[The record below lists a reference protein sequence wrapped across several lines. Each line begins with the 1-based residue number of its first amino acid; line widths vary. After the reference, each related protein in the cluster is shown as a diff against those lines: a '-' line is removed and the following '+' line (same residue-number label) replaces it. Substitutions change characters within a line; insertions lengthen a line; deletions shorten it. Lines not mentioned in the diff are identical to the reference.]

1 MILHVIDNLY
11 PESGGPPTVAI
22 EFVRQQARMG
32 RRIAVLITNAPR
44 RPDQRALLAERW
56 KGLDIEYIVLEEL
69 PRSERAS
76 AARAH
81 IDRLAPR
88 VIHIHCMWE
97 ALVRQ
102 VAAHARRRRIP
113 YVLSTHGMLH
123 PYALAQKRWK
133 KWAYLQLFGALVRGA
148 GELYA
153 LNREEA
159 EYIEHRFRR
168 PSSVLANG
176 IVVEDYAAAETGM
189 FRARVPAIGDRPFI
203 LFVGRLHP
211 IKGIDKLI
219 RSYAYARARGL
230 ALELVVVGPNE
241 CQQPELEELAGELGI
256 ADHVHFPGGMFGPEK
271 RDGFAACALFA
282 HRPRFE
288 GFGITVVEGL
298 AAGRPVVTTRECKL
312 DGAAEAGALRQA
324 EDTDEAFGEAL
335 LEVAASPD
343 GGRALGAIGRRWVE
357 DNLSWESLVLRAEA
371 SYERA
376 CSGRRQ

>member
-11 PESGGPPTVAI
+11 SESGGPPTVAI

-32 RRIAVLITNAPR
+32 RRTAVLITNAPR
-44 RPDQRALLAERW
+44 KPDQRALLAERW
-56 KGLDIEYIVLEEL
+56 KGLDIEYIVLEER
-69 PRSERAS
+69 PPSERHS

-81 IDRLAPR
+81 IDRLAPEI
-88 VIHIHCMWE
+88 IHIHCMWE

-123 PYALAQKRWK
+123 PYALAQKRLK
-133 KWAYLQLFGALVRGA
+133 KWIYLQVFSGLIQGA

-159 EYIEHRFRR
+159 DYIERRFRR

-176 IVVEDYAAAETGM
+176 IVVEDYSLPESGI
-189 FRARVPAIGDRPFI
+189 FRARVPALGQKPFI

-219 RSYAYARARGL
+219 RSFAYARARGL
-230 ALELVVVGPNE
+230 ALELVIVGPNE
-241 CQQPELEELAGELGI
+241 CQQPELEALAGELGI
-256 ADHVHFPGGMFGPEK
+256 SGHVHFPGGMFGPEK
-271 RDGFAACALFA
+271 RDGFAACAMFA

-298 AAGRPVVTTRECKL
+298 ASGRPVVTTKECKL
-312 DGAAEAGALRQA
+312 DGASEAGALRQSD
-324 EDTDEAFGEAL
+324 DTDEAFGQAL
-335 LEVAASPD
+335 LEVAHSAD
-343 GGRALGAIGRRWVE
+343 AGRALGARGRKWVE
-357 DNLSWESLVLRAEA
+357 DHLSWESLVLRAEA
-371 SYERA
+371 SYARARSER
-376 CSGRRQ
+376 RP